1 MLLSAPFFL
10 SCFYQRIN
18 YHSILLMK
26 KHLFILFFSSATL
39 PMFAQ
44 ISGNAVPTVQFT
56 DANGRILPA
65 GAAGVQ
71 GTPYVFEKF
80 GQGKIVFVNGM
91 ESVDSNLNYSFVDH
105 KLYYTQKNG
114 LYVVNQQAKEF
125 TLYGTDKEKN
135 KISKQF
141 MCLFPSIDDNTPATF
156 YEVLG
161 KGDNFQLL
169 KYTSKRIKE
178 SAVYGGAPLKEYVL
192 DDLFYI
198 YDKASKKMI
207 SLGSALSLKSV
218 KKTLPNYVAQIDAY
232 VNANK
237 LNLKKE
243 EDMIQ
248 LLQQLK
254 ASSN

>member
-1 MLLSAPFFL
+1 
-10 SCFYQRIN
+10 
-18 YHSILLMK
+18 MK
-26 KHLFILFFSSATL
+26 KYLFILFFSCATI

-44 ISGNAVPTVQFT
+44 ISGNAVPTVQFA

-71 GTPYVFEKF
+71 GTPYLFEKF
-80 GQGKIVFVNGM
+80 GQGKIVFLNGM
-91 ESVDSNLNYSFVDH
+91 ESVDSNLNYSLVDH
-105 KLYYTQKNG
+105 KLFYTQKNG

-125 TLYGTDKEKN
+125 ILYGLDKGKN

-141 MCLFPSIDDNTPATF
+141 MCLFPSVDDNTPATF

-161 KGDNFQLL
+161 KGDNLQLL

-198 YDKASKKMI
+198 YDKGAKKMI
-207 SLGSALSLKSV
+207 AFGSAISLKSI
-218 KKTLPNYVAQIDAY
+218 KKGLPSYSVQIDALM
-232 VNANK
+232 NTSK

-254 ASSN
+254 PSSN

>member
-1 MLLSAPFFL
+1 
-10 SCFYQRIN
+10 
-18 YHSILLMK
+18 MK
-26 KHLFILFFSSATL
+26 KYLFILFFSCATI

-44 ISGNAVPTVQFT
+44 ISGNAVPTVQFA

-71 GTPYVFEKF
+71 GTPYLFEKF

-91 ESVDSNLNYSFVDH
+91 ESVDSNLNYSLVDH
-105 KLYYTQKNG
+105 KLFYTQKNG

-125 TLYGTDKEKN
+125 ILYGLDKGKN

-141 MCLFPSIDDNTPATF
+141 MCLFPSVDDNTPATF

-161 KGDNFQLL
+161 KGDNLQLL

-198 YDKASKKMI
+198 YDKGAKKMI
-207 SLGSALSLKSV
+207 AFGSAISLKSI
-218 KKTLPNYVAQIDAY
+218 KKGLPSYSVQIDALM
-232 VNANK
+232 NTSK

-254 ASSN
+254 SSSN

>member
-1 MLLSAPFFL
+1 MNKSIFVLLLS
-10 SCFYQRIN
+10 C
-18 YHSILLMK
+18 
-26 KHLFILFFSSATL
+26 ATL
-39 PMFAQ
+39 PSFAQ

-71 GTPYVFEKF
+71 GTPYLFEKF

-91 ESVDSNLNYSFVDH
+91 ESVDSNLNYSLVDH

-125 TLYGTDKEKN
+125 TLFGLDKEKN
-135 KISKQF
+135 KIAKQF
-141 MCLFPSIDDNTPATF
+141 MCLFPNVDDNTPATF

-178 SAVYGGAPLKEYVL
+178 SAVYGGAPLKEYVM

-198 YDKASKKMI
+198 YDKAAKKM
-207 SLGSALSLKSV
+207 LAMGSALSLKSV
-218 KKTLPNYVAQIDAY
+218 KKTLPNYATQMDAY
-232 VNANK
+232 MNANK

-254 ASSN
+254 TSSN

>member
-1 MLLSAPFFL
+1 
-10 SCFYQRIN
+10 
-18 YHSILLMK
+18 MK
-26 KHLFILFFSSATL
+26 KYLYILIFSCATPSL
-39 PMFAQ
+39 FAQ
-44 ISGNAVPTVQFT
+44 ISGNAVPTVQFA

-65 GAAGVQ
+65 GVAGVQ
-71 GTPYVFEKF
+71 GTPYLFEKF
-80 GQGKIVFVNGM
+80 GQGKVVFVNGM
-91 ESVDSNLNYSFVDH
+91 ESVDSNLNYSLVDH
-105 KLYYTQKNG
+105 KLYYTQKKG

-125 TLYGTDKEKN
+125 TLYSVDKEKN

-141 MCLFPSIDDNTPATF
+141 MCLFPSVDDNTPATF

-161 KGDNFQLL
+161 KGDNLQLL

-198 YDKASKKMI
+198 YDKGAKKMI
-207 SLGSALSLKSV
+207 AFGSAISLKSI
-218 KKTLPNYVAQIDAY
+218 KKGLPSYSVQIDALM
-232 VNANK
+232 NTSK

-254 ASSN
+254 PSSN

>member
-1 MLLSAPFFL
+1 
-10 SCFYQRIN
+10 
-18 YHSILLMK
+18 MK
-26 KHLFILFFSSATL
+26 KYLFILLLSCATL

-44 ISGNAVPTVQFT
+44 ITGNAIQAVQFA

-91 ESVDSNLNYSFVDH
+91 ESVDSNLNYSLADH

-114 LYVVNQQAKEF
+114 LYVVNQQAKSF
-125 TLYGTDKEKN
+125 VLNSVDKDNN
-135 KISKQF
+135 KVSKQF
-141 MCLFPSIDDNTPATF
+141 MCLFPSIENNTPATF

-161 KGDNFQLL
+161 NGDNLQLL

-178 SAVYGGAPLKEYVL
+178 SAVYGGAPLKEYIA

-198 YDKASKKMI
+198 YDKAAKKMVA
-207 SLGSALSLKSV
+207 LGSALSLKV
-218 KKTLPNYVAQIDAY
+218 IKKGLPEFTAQIDALL
-232 VNANK
+232 NTNK

>member
-1 MLLSAPFFL
+1 
-10 SCFYQRIN
+10 
-18 YHSILLMK
+18 
-26 KHLFILFFSSATL
+26 
-39 PMFAQ
+39 MFAQ
-44 ISGNAVPTVQFT
+44 ISGNAVPTVQFA

-71 GTPYVFEKF
+71 GTPYLFEKF
-80 GQGKIVFVNGM
+80 GQGKIVFLNGM
-91 ESVDSNLNYSFVDH
+91 ESVDSNFNYSLVDH
-105 KLYYTQKNG
+105 KLFYTQKNG

-125 TLYGTDKEKN
+125 ILYGLDKGKN

-141 MCLFPSIDDNTPATF
+141 MCLFPSVDDNTPATF

-161 KGDNFQLL
+161 KGDNLQLL

-198 YDKASKKMI
+198 YDKGAKKMI
-207 SLGSALSLKSV
+207 VMGSALSLKSI
-218 KKTLPNYVAQIDAY
+218 KKGLPSYSVQIDALM
-232 VNANK
+232 NTSK

-254 ASSN
+254 PSSN

>member
-1 MLLSAPFFL
+1 MKKYLIIFLLSSVA
-10 SCFYQRIN
+10 
-18 YHSILLMK
+18 
-26 KHLFILFFSSATL
+26 L

-44 ISGNAVPTVQFT
+44 ISGNAVPTVQFA

-71 GTPYVFEKF
+71 GTPYLSEKF
-80 GQGKIVFVNGM
+80 GLGKVFFINGM
-91 ESVDSNLNYSFVDH
+91 ESIDSNLNYSLVDH
-105 KLYYTQKNG
+105 KLFYTQKNG

-125 TLYGTDKEKN
+125 TLYGVDKEKN

-141 MCLFPSIDDNTPATF
+141 MCLFPSVDDNTPATF

-161 KGDNFQLL
+161 RGDNFQLL

-178 SAVYGGAPLKEYVL
+178 SAVYGGPPLKEYVV

-198 YDKASKKMI
+198 YNKAAKKMI
-207 SLGSALSLKSV
+207 TMGGSLSLKAI
-218 KKTLPNYVAQIDAY
+218 KKVLPDYSTQID
-232 VNANK
+232 VFLNTNK

-243 EDMIQ
+243 DDMIQ

>member
-1 MLLSAPFFL
+1 
-10 SCFYQRIN
+10 
-18 YHSILLMK
+18 
-26 KHLFILFFSSATL
+26 
-39 PMFAQ
+39 
-44 ISGNAVPTVQFT
+44 
-56 DANGRILPA
+56 
-65 GAAGVQ
+65 
-71 GTPYVFEKF
+71 
-80 GQGKIVFVNGM
+80 
-91 ESVDSNLNYSFVDH
+91 VDSNLNYSLVDH
-105 KLYYTQKNG
+105 KLFYTQKNG

-125 TLYGTDKEKN
+125 ILYGLDKEKN

-141 MCLFPSIDDNTPATF
+141 MCLFPSVDDNTPATF

-161 KGDNFQLL
+161 KGDNLQFL

-198 YDKASKKMI
+198 YDKGAKKMI
-207 SLGSALSLKSV
+207 AFGSAISLKSI
-218 KKTLPNYVAQIDAY
+218 KKGLPSYSVQIDALM
-232 VNANK
+232 NTSK

-254 ASSN
+254 PSSN

>member
-1 MLLSAPFFL
+1 
-10 SCFYQRIN
+10 
-18 YHSILLMK
+18 MK
-26 KHLFILFFSSATL
+26 KYLYILIFSCATPSL
-39 PMFAQ
+39 FAQ
-44 ISGNAVPTVQFT
+44 ISGNAVPTVQFV

-65 GAAGVQ
+65 GVAGVQ
-71 GTPYVFEKF
+71 GTPYLFEKF
-80 GQGKIVFVNGM
+80 GQGKVVFVNGM
-91 ESVDSNLNYSFVDH
+91 ESVDSNLNYSLVDH
-105 KLYYTQKNG
+105 KLYYTQKKG

-125 TLYGTDKEKN
+125 TLYSVDKEKN

-141 MCLFPSIDDNTPATF
+141 MCLFPSVDDNTPATF

-161 KGDNFQLL
+161 IGDHLQLL

-178 SAVYGGAPLKEYVL
+178 SAVYGGAPLKEYIM

-198 YDKASKKMI
+198 CDKAAKKM
-207 SLGSALSLKSV
+207 LAMGSALSLKSI
-218 KKTLPNYVAQIDAY
+218 KKTLPNYAIQMDAY
-232 VNANK
+232 LNANK

-254 ASSN
+254 ASSH

>member
-1 MLLSAPFFL
+1 
-10 SCFYQRIN
+10 
-18 YHSILLMK
+18 MK
-26 KHLFILFFSSATL
+26 KYLYILIFSCATPSL
-39 PMFAQ
+39 FAQ
-44 ISGNAVPTVQFT
+44 ISGNAVPTVQFA

-65 GAAGVQ
+65 GVAGVQ
-71 GTPYVFEKF
+71 GTPYLFEKF
-80 GQGKIVFVNGM
+80 GQGKVVFVNGM
-91 ESVDSNLNYSFVDH
+91 ESVDSNLNYSLVDH
-105 KLYYTQKNG
+105 KLYYTQKKG

-125 TLYGTDKEKN
+125 TLYSVDKEKN
-135 KISKQF
+135 IISKQF
-141 MCLFPSIDDNTPATF
+141 MCLFPSVDDNTPATF

-161 KGDNFQLL
+161 KGDNLQLL

-198 YDKASKKMI
+198 YDKGAKKMI
-207 SLGSALSLKSV
+207 AFGSAISLKSI
-218 KKTLPNYVAQIDAY
+218 KKTLPNYATQMEAY
-232 VNANK
+232 LNANK

>member
-1 MLLSAPFFL
+1 
-10 SCFYQRIN
+10 
-18 YHSILLMK
+18 MK
-26 KHLFILFFSSATL
+26 KYLFILLLSCATL

-44 ISGNAVPTVQFT
+44 ITGNAIQAVQFA

-91 ESVDSNLNYSFVDH
+91 ESVDSNLNYSLADH

-114 LYVVNQQAKEF
+114 LYVVNQQAKSF
-125 TLYGTDKEKN
+125 VLNSVDKDNN
-135 KISKQF
+135 KVSKQF
-141 MCLFPSIDDNTPATF
+141 MCLFPNIENNTPATF

-161 KGDNFQLL
+161 NGDNLQLL

-207 SLGSALSLKSV
+207 SLGSALSMKAI
-218 KKTLPNYVAQIDAY
+218 KKGLPDYAAQIDALL
-232 VNANK
+232 NTNK

>member
-1 MLLSAPFFL
+1 
-10 SCFYQRIN
+10 
-18 YHSILLMK
+18 MK
-26 KHLFILFFSSATL
+26 KHLFILFFSCATL
-39 PMFAQ
+39 PIFAQ

-125 TLYGTDKEKN
+125 TLYGVGKDKN
-135 KISKQF
+135 NISKLF
-141 MCLFPSIDDNTPATF
+141 MCLFPSIEDNTPATF

-161 KGDNFQLL
+161 VGGNFQLL

-178 SAVYGGAPLKEYVL
+178 SAVYGGAPLKEYVM

-198 YDKASKKMI
+198 YDKAAKKMLA
-207 SLGSALSLKSV
+207 LGSALSLKLV
-218 KKTLPNYVAQIDAY
+218 KKALPNYAAQLDAY
-232 VNANK
+232 MDANK

-243 EDMIQ
+243 EDMVQ

>member
-1 MLLSAPFFL
+1 
-10 SCFYQRIN
+10 
-18 YHSILLMK
+18 
-26 KHLFILFFSSATL
+26 
-39 PMFAQ
+39 MFAQ
-44 ISGNAVPTVQFT
+44 ITGNAIQAVQFA

-91 ESVDSNLNYSFVDH
+91 ESVDSNLNYSLADH

-114 LYVVNQQAKEF
+114 LYVVNQQAKSF
-125 TLYGTDKEKN
+125 VLNSVDKDNN
-135 KISKQF
+135 KVSKQF
-141 MCLFPSIDDNTPATF
+141 MCLFPSIENNTPATF

-161 KGDNFQLL
+161 NGDNLQLL

-178 SAVYGGAPLKEYVL
+178 SAVYGGAPLKEYIA

-198 YDKASKKMI
+198 YDKAAKKMLA
-207 SLGSALSLKSV
+207 LGSALSLKAV
-218 KKTLPNYVAQIDAY
+218 KKGLPEFTAQIDALL
-232 VNANK
+232 NTNK
-237 LNLKKE
+237 LNLRKE

-254 ASSN
+254 TSSN

>member
-1 MLLSAPFFL
+1 
-10 SCFYQRIN
+10 
-18 YHSILLMK
+18 
-26 KHLFILFFSSATL
+26 
-39 PMFAQ
+39 MFAQ
-44 ISGNAVPTVQFT
+44 ISGNAVPTVQFA

-91 ESVDSNLNYSFVDH
+91 ESVDSNLNYSLVDH

-125 TLYGTDKEKN
+125 NLYGVDKEKN

-141 MCLFPSIDDNTPATF
+141 MCLFPSVDENTPATF

-161 KGDNFQLL
+161 KGDNLQLL

-192 DDLFYI
+192 DDLFYL
-198 YDKASKKMI
+198 YDKVAKKMI
-207 SLGSALSLKSV
+207 ALGSAISLKSI
-218 KKTLPNYVAQIDAY
+218 KKGLPSYSVQIDALM
-232 VNANK
+232 NTSK

-254 ASSN
+254 PSSN

>member
-1 MLLSAPFFL
+1 
-10 SCFYQRIN
+10 
-18 YHSILLMK
+18 MK
-26 KHLFILFFSSATL
+26 KYLYILIFSCATPSL
-39 PMFAQ
+39 FAQ
-44 ISGNAVPTVQFT
+44 ISGNAVPTVQFA

-65 GAAGVQ
+65 GVAGVQ
-71 GTPYVFEKF
+71 GTPYLFEKF
-80 GQGKIVFVNGM
+80 GQGKVVFVNGM
-91 ESVDSNLNYSFVDH
+91 ESVDSNLNYSLVDH
-105 KLYYTQKNG
+105 KLYYTQKKG

-125 TLYGTDKEKN
+125 TLYSVDKEKN

-141 MCLFPSIDDNTPATF
+141 MCLFPSVDDNTPATF

-161 KGDNFQLL
+161 KGDNLQLL

-192 DDLFYI
+192 DDLFYL
-198 YDKASKKMI
+198 YDKVAKKMI
-207 SLGSALSLKSV
+207 ALGSAISLKSI
-218 KKTLPNYVAQIDAY
+218 KKGLPSYSVQIDALM
-232 VNANK
+232 NTSK

-254 ASSN
+254 SSSN